1 MQMFSVFHS
10 VISIACFA
18 MTASTVAL
26 VCVVAGGIYLHG
38 YTVRDQTVGSRRSAF
53 ELRPPS
59 EEFKVFY
66 LCAENANENKR

>member
-1 MQMFSVFHS
+1 MQMFSVFHW
-10 VISIACFA
+10 VIAIACFA
-18 MTASTVAL
+18 V

-38 YTVRDQTVGSRRSAF
+38 YTVRDQTVGSRRSAI